1 MGDSIHEIL
10 KKYWGHSQ
18 FRPLQEDIINSV
30 LEGNDTLALL
40 PTGGGKS
47 ICFQVPAMVFPGM
60 CLVVS
65 PLIAL
70 MKDQVENLN
79 KIGIQAQAIYSG
91 LHFNE
96 IQLILNNCVH
106 GGVKFL
112 YVSPERL
119 GSDRIKD
126 QLQQMNIS
134 LLAIDEAHCI
144 SQWGFDF
151 RPEYR
156 KIAEIRE
163 LIPNVPVMAL
173 TATATARVVD
183 DIQTQLGF
191 KIKREFRKS
200 FERLNLHYIVRY
212 HENKLEKLLNSLVV
226 MKGSGLVYVRNRKL
240 AEEISQ
246 FLIDNSINASFYHAG
261 LSGELRQK
269 RQDDWI
275 HNKTRIMVC
284 TNAFGMGIDKPDC
297 RLVIHYQI
305 PDCLEAYY
313 QEAGRAGRNGANAY
327 CLLLYH
333 PSDAIIMRAK
343 LAQNF
348 PEITFLR
355 EVYHALGSYFHI
367 PVGQEMEKNV
377 DFDLQGISEY
387 LKKRPVIVQ
396 KAIEVLTQLQIIFT
410 SEEINIPSKLRVLL
424 TGNQLYMFQKDYP
437 IYDEMVKLILRSFG
451 GIFDNYI
458 SISEKTLAMK
468 INISEFNV
476 KEMLKKLNEL
486 GIIDYIEQKT
496 KPQMRLIGQR
506 VDSNHL
512 QIDVS
517 LLKNRRKME
526 EDKLEAMIGYAENKT
541 ICRSRNLLA
550 YFDEKDVLDCCS
562 CDICKETLSKYW
574 TSQKL
579 EFLKNELSNL
589 EWHNPY
595 SIKELTKK
603 IKGHKE
609 EELAKAFRILIDKGI
624 LQLNSQQLLTWA
636 FKKE

>member
-226 MKGSGLVYVRNRKL
+226 M
-240 AEEISQ
+240 
-246 FLIDNSINASFYHAG
+246 
-261 LSGELRQK
+261 
-269 RQDDWI
+269 
-275 HNKTRIMVC
+275 
-284 TNAFGMGIDKPDC
+284 
-297 RLVIHYQI
+297 
-305 PDCLEAYY
+305 
-313 QEAGRAGRNGANAY
+313 
-327 CLLLYH
+327 
-333 PSDAIIMRAK
+333 
-343 LAQNF
+343 
-348 PEITFLR
+348 
-355 EVYHALGSYFHI
+355 
-367 PVGQEMEKNV
+367 
-377 DFDLQGISEY
+377 
-387 LKKRPVIVQ
+387 
-396 KAIEVLTQLQIIFT
+396 
-410 SEEINIPSKLRVLL
+410 
-424 TGNQLYMFQKDYP
+424 
-437 IYDEMVKLILRSFG
+437 
-451 GIFDNYI
+451 
-458 SISEKTLAMK
+458 
-468 INISEFNV
+468 
-476 KEMLKKLNEL
+476 
-486 GIIDYIEQKT
+486 
-496 KPQMRLIGQR
+496 
-506 VDSNHL
+506 
-512 QIDVS
+512 
-517 LLKNRRKME
+517 
-526 EDKLEAMIGYAENKT
+526 
-541 ICRSRNLLA
+541 
-550 YFDEKDVLDCCS
+550 
-562 CDICKETLSKYW
+562 
-574 TSQKL
+574 
-579 EFLKNELSNL
+579 
-589 EWHNPY
+589 
-595 SIKELTKK
+595 
-603 IKGHKE
+603 
-609 EELAKAFRILIDKGI
+609 
-624 LQLNSQQLLTWA
+624 
-636 FKKE
+636 